1 MIYAPRSS
9 RGGLQGSFKRAAH
22 NLHFLRPHTMMTTMG
37 VPLVTAFE
45 VEAVKRNSKYEKRQA
60 LKRFEKLR

>member
-1 MIYAPRSS
+1 
-9 RGGLQGSFKRAAH
+9 
-22 NLHFLRPHTMMTTMG
+22 MMTTMG

-45 VEAVKRNSKYEKRQA
+45 VEVVKRNSKYEKRQA